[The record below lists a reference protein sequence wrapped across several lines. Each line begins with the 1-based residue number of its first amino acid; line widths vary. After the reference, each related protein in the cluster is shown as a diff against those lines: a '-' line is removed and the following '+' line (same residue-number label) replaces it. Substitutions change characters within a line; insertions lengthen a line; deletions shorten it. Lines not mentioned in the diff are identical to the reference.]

1 MHLPLY
7 NARVYWYSYVAL
19 FSHKMLKTA
28 ITVPILLLV
37 RLPFAANRSLILEP
51 SFLMASLTSG
61 IVIDYSRTSQTLLRA
76 PSPCLACINSKPP
89 KKVINKYLTQSEKKL
104 QHHKRLISYPPKIKH
119 RLS

>member
-37 RLPFAANRSLILEP
+37 RLPSDPSHVKSIRLTESRFANEDNSYLSVKFNVDEKTRFALVDSNRQWQ
-51 SFLMASLTSG
+51 SLTGSRFAKDLSC
-61 IVIDYSRTSQTLLRA
+61 DYLVSK
-76 PSPCLACINSKPP
+76 CLC
-89 KKVINKYLTQSEKKL
+89 
-104 QHHKRLISYPPKIKH
+104 
-119 RLS
+119 